1 MMTNE
6 DSARTR
12 AHNAD
17 IIRSYTKKYV
27 TKEVQILT
35 KARYT

>member
-27 TKEVQILT
+27 TKEVRILT